1 MAIQDV
7 PYHMI
12 VGARTGFLTALP
24 KIPMAWQKF
33 TNTINMGAK
42 SMDLVDL
49 GAAPMPVQNMSQPQ
63 VQGYIEKHLQIAPK
77 DWEITV
83 GISYN
88 DVQDDQTGAL
98 ERKVRSAAENFQAHI
113 NKLAFDALENGD
125 GTTSYG
131 ACYDGQAFFSASHAD
146 KGADY
151 STAQSNTN
159 ALALSLANFKVVRAK
174 AMQYRDD
181 RGEFVV
187 ANPDLLVVHP
197 DYEYEAAQITGNP
210 AAYGT
215 ANRDVNPYAGK
226 ASYEMSPYITSGA
239 WMLLASG
246 GTNKPL
252 ILAMREN
259 PGLQSAW
266 FDPKAPKGG
275 IYYFKYY
282 GRYDFFYGDWR
293 LATMGK
299 S

>member
-7 PYHMI
+7 PYHM
-12 VGARTGFLTALP
+12 VVAARTGFLTALP
-24 KIPMAWQKF
+24 NIPMAWQRF
-33 TNTINMGAK
+33 TTQIDMGAK
-42 SMDLVDL
+42 SVDLVDL
-49 GAAPMPVQNMSQPQ
+49 GAAPMPVENIGRVQ
-63 VQGYIEKHLQIAPK
+63 VQGYIEKHLQITPK

-88 DVQDDQTGAL
+88 DVKDDQTGAL

-146 KGADY
+146 AGAEY

-159 ALALSLANFKVVRAK
+159 SLALSLANFKTVRAK
-174 AMQYRDD
+174 AMQYRND
-181 RGEFVV
+181 RGEFVQT
-187 ANPDLLVVHP
+187 APNLLVVHP
-197 DYEYEAAQITGNP
+197 DYEYDAAQITGNP
-210 AAYGT
+210 QAYGT

-226 ASYEMSPYITSGA
+226 TDYELSPYVTSGA
-239 WMLLASG
+239 WMLLAAG
-246 GTNKPL
+246 GSVKPL
-252 ILAMREN
+252 LFALKEN

-266 FDPKAPKGG
+266 FDPTQPKGG
-275 IYYFKYY
+275 MYYFKYY
-282 GRYDFFYGDWR
+282 GRYNMFYGDWR